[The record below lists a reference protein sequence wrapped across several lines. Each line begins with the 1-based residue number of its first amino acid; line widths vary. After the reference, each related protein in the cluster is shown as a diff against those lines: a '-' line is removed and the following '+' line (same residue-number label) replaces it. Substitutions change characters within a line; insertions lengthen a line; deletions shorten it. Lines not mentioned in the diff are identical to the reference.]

1 MYTSVPKLTAGSGRP
16 SYISKLKLI
25 PLYLSASYIL
35 SRLSGMFRMSRDFL
49 AKGQDWNPAQ
59 WEWNERE
66 RGEPAVGKIPDKK
79 NNFVTSLLI
88 PRRGQW
94 NVDNLVVEKTELFRK
109 FSEEQTSNQVFF

>member
-1 MYTSVPKLTAGSGRP
+1 
-16 SYISKLKLI
+16 
-25 PLYLSASYIL
+25 
-35 SRLSGMFRMSRDFL
+35 MSREFL

-59 WEWNERE
+59 WEWNEKRG
-66 RGEPAVGKIPDKK
+66 GEPAVGKIPDKK

-109 FSEEQTSNQVFF
+109 FSEELTTNEVFF